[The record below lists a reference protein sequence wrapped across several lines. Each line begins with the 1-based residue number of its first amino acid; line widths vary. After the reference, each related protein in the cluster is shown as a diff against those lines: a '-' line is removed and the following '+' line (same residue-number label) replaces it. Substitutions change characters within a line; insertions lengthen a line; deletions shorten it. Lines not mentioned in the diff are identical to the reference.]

1 MGTVQSTWILLVY
14 FGLFGSTFGPIRF
27 TLVLSGPFWSLQSIG
42 SILVHFNLISSIWVL
57 LVHFGPFGQIW
68 STSIHFCPFGK
79 EIMMLFCCDGMSAT
93 VGIRVFFGGAVLV
106 PFQLDGYLV
115 GWVIDKFLFKFQDG
129 NVFDYNLICNCKYL
143 NYNRSLLWEQI
154 HK

>member
-1 MGTVQSTWILLVY
+1 MILFFFKVVHILLTAIIMHY
-14 FGLFGSTFGPIRF
+14 IFLISFGIAKNFKFQIYYSFLVQFSQLGSFRF

-79 EIMMLFCCDGMSAT
+79 EIMMLFCCDGMGAT

-106 PFQLDGYLV
+106 AF
-115 GWVIDKFLFKFQDG
+115 
-129 NVFDYNLICNCKYL
+129 
-143 NYNRSLLWEQI
+143 
-154 HK
+154 